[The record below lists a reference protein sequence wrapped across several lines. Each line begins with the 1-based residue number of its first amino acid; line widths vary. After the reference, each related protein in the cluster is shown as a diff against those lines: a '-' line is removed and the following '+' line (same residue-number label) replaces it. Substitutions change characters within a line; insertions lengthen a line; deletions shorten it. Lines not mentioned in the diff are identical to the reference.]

1 MVLQSMSGQQLTLS
15 ELLQQLESESFAE
28 DAQLQRKVQRIAAA
42 GAVLAA
48 APSRSRLQN
57 VRHHCSDWSIPLRVE
72 GSLAKRP
79 LKDLCDDLSDVLC
92 RTASGVLCSRQGSA
106 PEHASI
112 SVSSASEQPSFPAS
126 SAPEH
131 LVMETERPC
140 CR

>member
-79 LKDLCDDLSDVLC
+79 L
-92 RTASGVLCSRQGSA
+92 
-106 PEHASI
+106 
-112 SVSSASEQPSFPAS
+112 
-126 SAPEH
+126 
-131 LVMETERPC
+131 
-140 CR
+140 